1 MIKRTPRGLLR
12 LSVPEIKQIGGR
24 AGRYRPATQTKGSKK
39 QADEESNVGL
49 VTSMEE
55 VDLPYIRD
63 AMKEEPR
70 PLTAAGILPPDGV
83 VHKFAAYFPQSVPFH
98 YVIKR
103 LMDLSSVSPLFFL
116 CETSAQLE
124 SMMLL
129 DPVRGLTT
137 QDRMTLMAAPIH
149 TGDSQSC
156 EIALAFAQCVAN
168 NSSGS
173 LLQIP
178 DLPLEVLEE
187 PVSGKK
193 EYLQQLEILHKSV
206 ILYAWLSFRFGGVFT
221 DRTLVAHVK
230 DMVEERM
237 IRALS
242 EFSSHR
248 DLRKDS
254 SLRRQISLQKQNV
267 ERERL
272 LAEAEMNMPQ
282 PQVQAGSSPADLS
295 GDIDEEGNI
304 VEQRAA
310 SSTNSA

>member
-1 MIKRTPRGLLR
+1 M
-12 LSVPEIKQIGGR
+12 
-24 AGRYRPATQTKGSKK
+24 
-39 QADEESNVGL
+39 
-49 VTSMEE
+49 
-55 VDLPYIRD
+55 
-63 AMKEEPR
+63 
-70 PLTAAGILPPDGV
+70 
-83 VHKFAAYFPQSVPFH
+83 
-98 YVIKR
+98 
-103 LMDLSSVSPLFFL
+103 
-116 CETSAQLE
+116 
-124 SMMLL
+124 
-129 DPVRGLTT
+129 
-137 QDRMTLMAAPIH
+137 
-149 TGDSQSC
+149 
-156 EIALAFAQCVAN
+156 
-168 NSSGS
+168 
-173 LLQIP
+173 
-178 DLPLEVLEE
+178 
-187 PVSGKK
+187 SGKK

-295 GDIDEEGNI
+295 GNIDEEGNI